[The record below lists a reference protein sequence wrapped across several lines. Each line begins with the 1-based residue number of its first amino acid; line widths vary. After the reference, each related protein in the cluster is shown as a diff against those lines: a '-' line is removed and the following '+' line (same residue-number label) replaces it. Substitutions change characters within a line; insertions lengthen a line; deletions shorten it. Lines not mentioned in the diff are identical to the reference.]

1 MSCDFKIDH
10 KNVRVLAKKKK
21 NPDYFNYTVSE
32 EAFIAQDSHMRL

>member
-10 KNVRVLAKKKK
+10 KNVRVLAKKK